1 MIKLVELLVR
11 RDGMTHDEFVDY
23 WLNEHSPIAKEMP
36 GLKKYVTSVP
46 KDPDRTEYDGV
57 LELYFEDSEA
67 MSAAFDSE
75 AGERTLADA
84 EQFLETGAGPR
95 LVLDETIQLD
105 DL

>member
-11 RDGMTHDEFVDY
+11 RDGMSHEEFVDY
-23 WLNEHSPIAKEMP
+23 WLNEHSPIAREMP
-36 GLKKYVTSVP
+36 GLQKYVTSVP
-46 KDPDRTEYDGV
+46 KDPERTEYDGV

-67 MSAAFDSE
+67 MAAAFDSE